1 MDLDLSSA
9 LSSRFRADDHS
20 TVGFYDRSK
29 RRFDVIGQREF
40 LDLAAGTAAVLE
52 QAGVVAGDVVG
63 VVGAS
68 PEALWRGFLAA
79 VLTGAVPL
87 IVPVRP
93 SLDGEDVIQRRLGE
107 VVQAVP
113 TIRFLVQCGPSGPCV
128 AAPGEWIGLDLDA
141 SPGDALGRLEGL
153 VGDPDRPLHL
163 QLTSG
168 STGIPKPV
176 VMTHRNAMSSTF
188 GLNERMEARPG
199 DHVVSWLPLYHDMG
213 LMGKAVLSLVSG
225 ANLRLLSPFD
235 FLSDPMHWL
244 DAISTLPGA
253 ITAAPNFAL
262 AYATRRVSDA
272 ALARLDLRDWKKCYC
287 GAEPV
292 DPATVAAFID
302 RFAPAGLD
310 PTVVHPTYGL
320 AEATLMV
327 TSPRT
332 GDAPKQLSVDRNGI
346 SAGGPIDVFDLNRM
360 DDGVVPDPS
369 RPAFACLGTPAEGIV
384 VEIVDT
390 EGTVVDTE
398 DYCGQ
403 VVVSGPAV
411 SPGYLRPDGSIESF
425 GGQRCFT
432 GDLGFFHGGELYL
445 VERLK
450 NIIIVNGQNHSAGAL
465 EQSLVAQV
473 GVPLDSSVV
482 LQRSPIDT
490 ATGVVAVLEAPRGRD
505 AEELLASV
513 QAAIRAQDLPINDVC
528 IVKRG
533 VMPRTTSGKKQ
544 PAKLRLD
551 LANGLVRSLAQSA
564 SSPVVADA
572 VRAGVPPAEDVEIE
586 IDIDIDIDIEQ
597 ENEAAVVFRIIEDHA
612 RRRGWDGSSVDA
624 NHLLVADL
632 GLDSLALIEISL
644 DIETQIGR
652 GIGEDQ
658 LANLSTAGDV
668 VRLVATSSQ
677 PSVRISDLLH
687 RLVNDVP
694 QVYRK
699 VTAQK
704 GRQLQIDGRWIN
716 DFASLNYLGLD
727 LCREVIDSVAP
738 ALGEWGVHPSWTRA
752 VASPAPYDALERDL
766 AELCGADDVMV
777 FSTITLLHFGVLPK
791 LATAADTL
799 IVDHRA
805 HNSIHEAAELAAAR
819 GATLASFDHDR
830 LETLDE
836 ALRDARGRPVIA
848 LNGVYSMTG
857 EVPDLAAIHERA
869 VAHGAILYI
878 DDAHGLG
885 IFGGGPTADDPQGFG
900 GGGVVR
906 HANLGYDNIVYVAG
920 MSKAF
925 SSMAAFVTCRDRA
938 ERQLFETASTSIFS
952 GPIPVASLASARA
965 GLAVNRREG
974 DHRRAILR
982 SLTTRLV
989 DGAIERGY
997 QVENELLFPVVN
1009 LGTGGV
1015 ERTIRASQIMWEHG
1029 VLFTPSI
1036 FPAAPLDHGGFRLS
1050 VTYDN
1055 TDDELEC
1062 LFRGLD
1068 AVAEELGAPPIA
1080 TGEQRPVPSQ

>member
-1 MDLDLSSA
+1 MDLDLASV
-9 LSSRFRADDHS
+9 LSSRFEADDHS

-29 RRFDVIGQREF
+29 RRFDVIGQHEF
-40 LDLAAGTAAVLE
+40 LDLAAGTATVLD
-52 QAGVVAGDVVG
+52 QSGVTAGDVVG

-79 VLTGAVPL
+79 MLAGAVPL

-113 TIRFLVQCGPSGPCV
+113 TIRFLVQIGPSGPCV
-128 AAPGEWIGLDLDA
+128 VAPGEWIGLDLDTP
-141 SPGDALGRLEGL
+141 PGDALGRLRGL
-153 VGDPDRPLHL
+153 AGDPDRPLHL

-168 STGIPKPV
+168 STGVPKPV
-176 VMTHRNAMSSTF
+176 VMTHRNAVTSTL

-213 LMGKAVLSLVSG
+213 LMGMAVLSLISG

-244 DAISTLPGA
+244 DTVSSSSGA

-272 ALARLDLRDWKKCYC
+272 ALARLDFRDWKKCYC

-302 RFAPAGLD
+302 RFAPAGLE

-332 GDAPKQLSVDRNGI
+332 GDAPKQLSVDRDGI
-346 SAGGPIDVFDLNRM
+346 SAGGPIEVFDLSRM
-360 DDGVVPDPS
+360 DDGVLPDPS
-369 RPAFACLGTPAEGIV
+369 RPAFACLGTPAEGLT
-384 VEIVDT
+384 VEIVDP
-390 EGTVVDTE
+390 EGTVVDAE

-403 VVVSGPAV
+403 VVVSGPVV
-411 SPGYLRPDGSIESF
+411 SPGYLRPDGSIEAF
-425 GGQRCFT
+425 GDQRCFT

-473 GVPLDSSVV
+473 DVPLDSCVV
-482 LQRSPIDT
+482 LQRSPIDSM
-490 ATGVVAVLEAPRGRD
+490 TGVVAIVEAPRGRNAD
-505 AEELLASV
+505 ELLASV
-513 QAAIRAQDLPINDVC
+513 QSAIRAEDLPINDVC

-551 LANGLVRSLAQSA
+551 LANRLVRSLAQSA
-564 SSPVVADA
+564 SSPVV
-572 VRAGVPPAEDVEIE
+572 PPV
-586 IDIDIDIDIEQ
+586 IDIEQ
-597 ENEAAVVFRIIEDHA
+597 ENETAVVFRIVEDHA
-612 RRRGWDGSSVDA
+612 RRRGWDGRRVDA
-624 NHLLVADL
+624 DDLLVADL

-644 DIETQIGR
+644 DIESQIGR
-652 GIGEDQ
+652 GIGEEQ
-658 LANLSTAGDV
+658 LADLSTAGDV
-668 VRLVATSSQ
+668 ARLVATSSQ

-694 QVYRK
+694 QVYRQ
-699 VTAQK
+699 VSAQK

-727 LCREVIDSVAP
+727 LCREVIESVAP
-738 ALGEWGVHPSWTRA
+738 ALDEWGVHPSWTRA

-766 AELCGADDVMV
+766 ADLCGAHDVMV

-791 LATAADTL
+791 LATADDTL

-819 GATLASFDHDR
+819 GATLAAFDHDR

-836 ALRDARGRPVIA
+836 ALSNSRGRPVIA

-885 IFGGGPTADDPQGFG
+885 IFGEGPTVDVPQGFG

-965 GLAVNRREG
+965 GLAVNRSEG
-974 DHRRAILR
+974 DHRRAVLR
-982 SLTTRLV
+982 DLTARLV
-989 DGAIERGY
+989 DGSVERGY
-997 QVENELLFPVVN
+997 RVENELLFPVVN

-1015 ERTIRASQIMWEHG
+1015 ERTIRASQIMWDHG
-1029 VLFTPSI
+1029 ILFTPSI

-1055 TDDELEC
+1055 TEEELEC

-1068 AVAEELGAPPIA
+1068 AVAAELGPPPLA
-1080 TGEQRPVPSQ
+1080 TSEQRAVPSQ